1 MSRSPADTPWRPER
15 IVVGRI
21 GRPHGLDGSI
31 HLDGHGGVVP
41 LDPGTQ
47 VEVGGRAAVIV
58 GRKGTAER
66 PILRLDLARDRDGAE
81 ALRGQAVTVSGGL
94 LPAPATDGDEYF
106 HVDLVGCAVRC
117 GSRELGTVHDVLA
130 YPAND
135 VLDVRPHDGSERLL
149 IPFVDDVVLHVDVA
163 ERVVGVREDFL

>member
-1 MSRSPADTPWRPER
+1 MSRSLADTPWRPER
-15 IVVGRI
+15 IVVGRV

-41 LDPGTQ
+41 LPPGTE
-47 VEVGGRAAVIV
+47 VEVDGRPAVVV

-66 PILRLDLARDRDGAE
+66 PILLLDLARDRDGAE
-81 ALRGQAVTVSGGL
+81 AIRGQEVTVTAGL
-94 LPAPATDGDEYF
+94 LPATGGDEYF
-106 HVDLVGCAVRC
+106 HVDLVGCAVRS

-135 VLDVRPHDGSERLL
+135 VLDVRPPDGSERLL
-149 IPFVDDVVLHVDVA
+149 IPFVDDVVVRVDVA
-163 ERVVGVREDFL
+163 GRVVGIREDFL